1 MSQGIQSVRPAKTV
15 PRVDKILPRCTYYRM
30 RIQYLPVTWKD
41 YHILTQ
47 KIAATILAHDKP
59 FDTIVA
65 IGRGG
70 LTFGH
75 LLSDFMR
82 IPICSIT
89 IQSYTDIQQQGEV
102 HITEGLSASIAGKRV
117 LLVDDIADTGTTL
130 KRASSYLREFKPSG
144 ITTATLF
151 YKPHSRVRPDYFA
164 KQTMKWILQPFEVT
178 EWIYTFTQKMTA
190 EGKSKADIQAFLE
203 TLGYTG
209 DQIKFVRRHHLT

>member
-1 MSQGIQSVRPAKTV
+1 M
-15 PRVDKILPRCTYYRM
+15 RV
-30 RIQYLPVTWKD
+30 QYLPVSWKD
-41 YHILTQ
+41 YHVLSQ
-47 KIAATILAHDKP
+47 KIAATILVHDKP
-59 FDTIVA
+59 FDIIVA

-75 LLSDFMR
+75 LLSDFLR

-89 IQSYTDIQQQGEV
+89 IQSYTDIQKQGEV
-102 HITEGLSASIAGKRV
+102 YITEGISAGITGKRV

-130 KRASSYLREFKPSG
+130 KRASAYVWDFTPSE

-151 YKPHSRVRPDYFA
+151 YKPHSLVRPDYFA
-164 KQTMKWILQPFEVT
+164 KQTTKWILQPFEVT
-178 EWIYTFTQKMTA
+178 EWIYTFTKKMTN

-209 DQIKFVRRHHLT
+209 DQIKFVRRHHLQ